1 MSDGLFDVLW
11 FLNSVITSTM
21 KIFIIVLLIKIII
34 GFKRNCNLLN
44 GRNIKWELKS

>member
-44 GRNIKWELKS
+44 KGEIK